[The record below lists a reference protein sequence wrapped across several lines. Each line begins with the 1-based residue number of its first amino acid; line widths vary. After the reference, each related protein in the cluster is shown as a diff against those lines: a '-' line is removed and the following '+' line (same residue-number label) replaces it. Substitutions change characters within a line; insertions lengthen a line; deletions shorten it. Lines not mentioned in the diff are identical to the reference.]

1 MSKPRTARRSF
12 RSVEVQP
19 LMLRGSP
26 SLLAP
31 TAVVRTTDVGMTKDS
46 PLVSVLIVH
55 SDPVVAAGLRVLL
68 RRRREFRVQVVGA
81 REFRGRD
88 TRGFGAMAE
97 VVVADYESGVHL
109 SASVRDLS
117 GRVVILTH
125 SDSEAKIRYALTQGV
140 RGYLLS
146 GCGSEELIAAVR
158 SVHEGGVAVAPQV
171 ARRIAES
178 LRHEALTTK
187 EASVL
192 RQMMLGRSNKRIASE

>member
-1 MSKPRTARRSF
+1 
-12 RSVEVQP
+12 
-19 LMLRGSP
+19 
-26 SLLAP
+26 
-31 TAVVRTTDVGMTKDS
+31 
-46 PLVSVLIVH
+46 
-55 SDPVVAAGLRVLL
+55 
-68 RRRREFRVQVVGA
+68 
-81 REFRGRD
+81 
-88 TRGFGAMAE
+88 MAE
-97 VVVADYESGVHL
+97 VVVADYAGVHL

-187 EASVL
+187 EARVL
-192 RQMMLGRSNKRIASE
+192 RQMMLGRSNKRIASEYGVSEGTIKSHVKAILNKLNADNRTEAVAIARRRGILPEEGEGLVAPPTRTVAELGSSVGAYTTPRNAFPSQR